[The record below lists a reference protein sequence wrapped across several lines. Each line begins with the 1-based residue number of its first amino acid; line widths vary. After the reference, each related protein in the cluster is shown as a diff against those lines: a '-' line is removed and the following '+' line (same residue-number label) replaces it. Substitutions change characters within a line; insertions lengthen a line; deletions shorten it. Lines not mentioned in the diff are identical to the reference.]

1 VRDEGKLVMSI
12 FIQIEL
18 NPLLMLLINFSWTP
32 SISTFYILVSGSSE
46 GISSRVNV
54 GNIFKS

>member
-18 NPLLMLLINFSWTP
+18 NPLLMLLINFS
-32 SISTFYILVSGSSE
+32 
-46 GISSRVNV
+46 
-54 GNIFKS
+54 